1 MTLVGEVVN
10 VGDYYN
16 QSLALIHP
24 ARFEGMPNVVLEAMG
39 TGTPVVVSNS
49 QLGILDLVCNEKNGL
64 IFKKDDVEQLAKIMV
79 RLASDEAFRDSL
91 GRQAK
96 ISIMER
102 LNNDGVCQL
111 GLRLLSL

>member
-1 MTLVGEVVN
+1 
-10 VGDYYN
+10 
-16 QSLALIHP
+16 
-24 ARFEGMPNVVLEAMG
+24 MPNVVLEAMG
-39 TGTPVVVSNS
+39 TGTPVVVSDS

-64 IFKKDDVEQLAKIMV
+64 IFKKDDVEQLAKIIV

-102 LNNDGVCQL
+102 LNNDGVSAWLEIIENVTKSKTKQFQETL
-111 GLRLLSL
+111 NS